1 MTKNEIICL
10 LRNLL
15 PCQIKDIFII
25 YHNPTKGF
33 LFMDL
38 GSVLNEFA
46 LFKLTLYRFRR
57 DIKYV
62 SVTYSDDFTDNIVVS
77 NIYFDE
83 KFPVSLS
90 LYSYLKRKNK

>member
-15 PCQIKDIFII
+15 PCQIKDIVVI

-38 GSVLNEFA
+38 GSILNDFA

-62 SVTYSDDFTDNIVVS
+62 SVTYSDDFTDNIVAT

>member
-15 PCQIKDIFII
+15 PCQIKDIVVI

-38 GSVLNEFA
+38 GSILNEFA
-46 LFKLTLYRFRR
+46 IFKLTLYRFRR
-57 DIKYV
+57 DIKYI

>member
-1 MTKNEIICL
+1 MTRSEIICL
-10 LRNLL
+10 LRNLR
-15 PCQIKDIFII
+15 PCQLQDIVIV
-25 YHNPTKGF
+25 YHNPNRGF

-38 GSVLNEFA
+38 GSVLSDFA

-62 SVTYSDDFTDNIVVS
+62 SVTYCDEFDDGISLS

-90 LYSYLKRKNK
+90 LYSYLKRKN

>member
-1 MTKNEIICL
+1 MNKNEIICL
-10 LRNLL
+10 LRNLR
-15 PCQIKDIFII
+15 PCQIKDIVVI

-38 GSVLNEFA
+38 GSILNEFA

-57 DIKYV
+57 DIKYI

>member
-1 MTKNEIICL
+1 MTKNGIICL

-15 PCQIKDIFII
+15 PCQIKDIVVV

-57 DIKYV
+57 DIKYI

-83 KFPVSLS
+83 KFPVFLS